1 MAEYRITKEDII
13 GNIPE
18 PRKSYDK
25 LSVIIICLNEKLK
38 KGTEGT
44 LHGFLNTLLSPE
56 MDRKE
61 KEESLVRDYGMKM
74 EYELGEELSEMCNL
88 SEAIEEKAM
97 KRGKI
102 QGLNEGIQQGIQ
114 QGIQILIEDNL
125 EEKIPEDRI
134 IEKLQKKFKL
144 NKEEAVKY
152 LEKFRGDK

>member
-61 KEESLVRDYGMKM
+61 KEESLERDYGMKM

-88 SEAIEEKAM
+88 SEAIEENAIK
-97 KRGKI
+97 KGKK
-102 QGLNEGIQQGIQ
+102 QGLREGILLTKKVIKLSAEGMSEAKVAADMQE
-114 QGIQILIEDNL
+114 LL
-125 EEKIPEDRI
+125 RKRFMRYWKINI
-134 IEKLQKKFKL
+134 KSLL
-144 NKEEAVKY
+144 Y
-152 LEKFRGDK
+152 H